1 MMTTEYQG
9 TMFINGE
16 DVEVKFEFFVTV
28 DGEIVVTNT
37 NGDYQLEQDIEETL
51 RNDQDQYDYM
61 LELVG

>member
-1 MMTTEYQG
+1 MITEYQG

-28 DGEIVVTNT
+28 DGEIVVTDT

>member
-1 MMTTEYQG
+1 MTTEYQG

-28 DGEIVVTNT
+28 DGEIIVTDT